1 MENIFKKYGIFI
13 LVAICIIFIVLS
25 FLVKGPNDKLKKYLV
40 SQGFVYNS
48 DSELINENVSLENYE
63 NDNNITSY
71 NNVTFNYNN
80 STFYL
85 INRSKEDSHENTYN
99 ISYNIVNGALTGDYR
114 KENEYDTWYIETT
127 FINNTFKCNTGG
139 YKGMAE
145 YCDFLEEEMQNFKS
159 DISLYLLESNTND
172 YYAKKMAKNQ
182 PN

>member
-85 INRSKEDSHENTYN
+85 IHIIY
-99 ISYNIVNGALTGDYR
+99 LT
-114 KENEYDTWYIETT
+114 I
-127 FINNTFKCNTGG
+127 
-139 YKGMAE
+139 
-145 YCDFLEEEMQNFKS
+145 
-159 DISLYLLESNTND
+159 LLMEH
-172 YYAKKMAKNQ
+172 
-182 PN
+182 